1 MRRSPATDLRPHM
14 RLVAPALEPVAC
26 TVGEHERCKRG
37 TRVHMSAPLSPPVT
51 IHTGAVPEGMVA
63 DFITGRFVR
72 DTPEEYVRQN
82 LEKALIRQYKYDPR
96 DCQPEFPIRVG
107 SARKRV
113 DVVVFTPG
121 ATHSQENAY
130 VLVETKRAG
139 TSPANKKDGVDQLRS
154 YLAACLNAKYGLWTN
169 GDEQYCIA
177 KRSNKKGGFTFDE
190 IIEIPALGQTEAD
203 AQRPSRKDLKAA
215 TADNLLFAFRRC
227 HNYIAGTEGKQKPE
241 AFWELLKLI
250 FCKIEDERS
259 KKLDFYVTASERAS
273 ATTAASA
280 KARIQK
286 LFNDK
291 VLTKYGAIF
300 PPADTVI
307 DLRPT
312 VVAFVV
318 SQLQGYSLLASP
330 VDVKGV
336 AYEEIVGSNLRGDRG
351 EFFTPRNA
359 CRMAVTMLNPQPS
372 ERLIDPAC
380 GTGGF
385 LITAMN
391 HALNHIDRDERTN
404 WIDPTRG
411 TEEERQELYRA
422 RNEFLTQHVCGI
434 DLNPALVRA
443 AKMNMV
449 MNNDGSG
456 GLFQANSLANPRT
469 WSPEAAASVKLGSFD
484 AIVTNPP
491 FGANILIDDDEI
503 LDQYDLARR
512 WERGE
517 NGSWQMDEKALQ
529 KNQPPEILFI
539 ERCVQLA
546 KPSTGRIAMVIPNGI
561 LNNPAL
567 GYVRAW
573 MLLNTQVLAVVDMA
587 RELFQPKND
596 TQTSMVFMRRLSA
609 DERAAAASGN
619 LEYPIFMASTEYIGQ
634 DKRGN
639 TIYRRTETGEDVL
652 VTRSETVSEIDPKT
666 GEEVLSVVETLD
678 RLVDDDLPDV
688 ATAYLRWLGEQS

>member
-1 MRRSPATDLRPHM
+1 MSGLLAPPITIRS
-14 RLVAPALEPVAC
+14 
-26 TVGEHERCKRG
+26 
-37 TRVHMSAPLSPPVT
+37 
-51 IHTGAVPEGMVA
+51 GAVPEGKIA
-63 DFITGRFVR
+63 DFLTGRHFR

-82 LEKALIRQYKYDPR
+82 LEKALVRQYKYDGR
-96 DCQPEFPIRVG
+96 DCEPEFPIRVG
-107 SARKRV
+107 SSRKRV
-113 DVVVFTPG
+113 DVVVFQSGTS
-121 ATHSQENAY
+121 HVQENAY
-130 VLVETKRAG
+130 ILVETKRAG
-139 TSPANKKDGVDQLRS
+139 TNPGNRIDGIDQLRS

-169 GDEQYCIA
+169 GDEQYCLA
-177 KRSNKKGGFTFDE
+177 KRADSSGGFIFDE
-190 IIEIPALGQTEAD
+190 IIDIPALGQSEAD
-203 AQRPSRKDLKAA
+203 AQRPKRKDLKPA

-227 HNYIAGTEGKQKPE
+227 HNYIAGTEGKQKAE

-259 KKLDFYVTASERAS
+259 RKLDFYVTASERAS

-280 KARIQK
+280 KTRIQK

-300 PPADTVI
+300 PAADTVI
-307 DLRPT
+307 DLRPM

-359 CRMAVTMLNPQPS
+359 CRMAVTMINPQPNQ
-372 ERLIDPAC
+372 RLIDPAC

-391 HALNHIDRDERTN
+391 HALSHVDRDERAN
-404 WIDPTRG
+404 WADPSRG
-411 TEEERQELYRA
+411 SEEERQELYRA
-422 RNEFLTQHVCGI
+422 RNEFLSERVFGL
-434 DLNPALVRA
+434 DLNPGLVRA

-456 GLFQANSLANPRT
+456 GLWQANSLANPRT
-469 WSPEAAASVKLGSFD
+469 WSREAADCVRLGTFD
-484 AIVTNPP
+484 VVVTNPP
-491 FGANILIDDDEI
+491 FGANILIDDEEI
-503 LDQYDLARR
+503 LEQYDLAALWDRQPDGTWHMRR
-512 WERGE
+512 DRR
-517 NGSWQMDEKALQ
+517 DRPVLQ

-546 KPSTGRIAMVIPNGI
+546 KPGTGRIAMVIPNGI

-567 GYVRAW
+567 GYVRTWLMA
-573 MLLNTQVLAVVDMA
+573 NTQILAVVDMA

-596 TQTSMVFMRRLSA
+596 TQTSMVMLRRLT
-609 DERAAAASGN
+609 DEERNAAESGT
-619 LEYPIFMASTEYIGQ
+619 LEYPIFMATTEHIGH

-639 TIYRRTETGEDVL
+639 ILYRRTETGEDVL
-652 VTRSETVSEIDPKT
+652 VTRSETVSEIDPAT
-666 GEEVLSVVETLD
+666 GEEILSTIETLE

-688 ATAYLRWLGEQS
+688 ATAYLRWLGEQR

>member
-1 MRRSPATDLRPHM
+1 
-14 RLVAPALEPVAC
+14 
-26 TVGEHERCKRG
+26 
-37 TRVHMSAPLSPPVT
+37 MSAPLAPPVT
-51 IHTGAVPEGMVA
+51 IRSGAIPEGKVA
-63 DFITGRFVR
+63 DFLTGRHVR

-82 LEKALIRQYKYDPR
+82 LEKALVRQYKYDAR
-96 DCQPEFPIRVG
+96 DCEPEVPIRVG
-107 SARKRV
+107 SSRKRV
-113 DVVVFTPG
+113 DVVVFQPG
-121 ATHSQENAY
+121 TAHAQENAY

-139 TSPANKKDGVDQLRS
+139 MNPGSRTDGVDQLRS

-169 GDEQYCIA
+169 GDEQYCLA
-177 KRSNKKGGFTFDE
+177 KRADNAGGFTFDE
-190 IIEIPALGQTEAD
+190 IIDIPALGQSEAD
-203 AQRPSRKDLKAA
+203 AQRPKRKDLKPA

-227 HNYIAGTEGKQKPE
+227 HNYIAGTEGKQKAE

-259 KKLDFYVTASERAS
+259 RKLDFYVTASERAS
-273 ATTAASA
+273 GTTAASA
-280 KARIQK
+280 KTRIQK
-286 LFNDK
+286 VFNDK

-300 PPADTVI
+300 PTADTVI

-359 CRMAVTMLNPQPS
+359 CRMAVTMLNPQPNQ
-372 ERLIDPAC
+372 RLIDPAC

-391 HALNHIDRDERTN
+391 HALSHIDRDERAN
-404 WIDPTRG
+404 WHDPSRG
-411 TEEERQELYRA
+411 SEEERQELYRA
-422 RNEFLTQHVCGI
+422 RNEFLSQKVYGL
-434 DLNPALVRA
+434 DLNPGLVRA

-456 GLFQANSLANPRT
+456 GLWQTNSLANPRT
-469 WSPEAAASVKLGSFD
+469 WSHDATERVGLGTFD
-484 AIVTNPP
+484 VIVTNPP
-491 FGANILIDDDEI
+491 FGANILIDDEEI
-503 LDQYDLARR
+503 LDQYELAALWDRQPD
-512 WERGE
+512 GT
-517 NGSWQMDEKALQ
+517 WQMRQDRHGRPVLQ

-546 KPSTGRIAMVIPNGI
+546 KPGTGRVAMVIPNGI

-567 GYVRAW
+567 GYVRTWLMA
-573 MLLNTQVLAVVDMA
+573 NTQILAVVDMA

-596 TQTSMVFMRRLSA
+596 TQTSMVIVRRLS
-609 DERAAAASGN
+609 DEERTAAESGT
-619 LEYPIFMASTEYIGQ
+619 LEYPIFMAATEHIGQ

-639 TIYRRTETGEDVL
+639 TLYRRTETGEDVL
-652 VTRSETVSEIDPKT
+652 VTRSETVSEIDPAT
-666 GEEVLSVVETLD
+666 GEEVLSSIETLE
-678 RLVDDDLPDV
+678 RLVDDELPDV
-688 ATAYLRWLGEQS
+688 ATAYLRWLGEQR